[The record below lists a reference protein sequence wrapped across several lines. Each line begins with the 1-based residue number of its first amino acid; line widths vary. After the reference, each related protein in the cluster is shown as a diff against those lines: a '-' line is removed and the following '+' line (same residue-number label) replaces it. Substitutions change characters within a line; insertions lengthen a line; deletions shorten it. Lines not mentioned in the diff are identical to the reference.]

1 MLACPYTI
9 LFTASLIKSIN
20 MHEDYMDELFW
31 DRFLPWRRKI
41 KVKSNLSQI
50 KFVPKLRI
58 TRRDDWVYLE
68 IYLWNRSGWTVWV
81 EEATV
86 VLADLH
92 ADLQTEVPTGQVNH
106 KIRQNIVPGDALSV
120 SLAAAIYD
128 AAGRPQGQYS
138 CLVLTDVSYRVLNEW
153 RNAKLE
159 RYRVEMA
166 AVTVVRLRSTHRYNK
181 KIKQMNGSVYL
192 TTKERKG

>member
-1 MLACPYTI
+1 M
-9 LFTASLIKSIN
+9 
-20 MHEDYMDELFW
+20 
-31 DRFLPWRRKI
+31 
-41 KVKSNLSQI
+41 
-50 KFVPKLRI
+50 PKLTI
-58 TRRDDWVYLE
+58 TCEDIWNGLE
-68 IYLWNRSGWTVWV
+68 LLLVNRSSWPVWV
-81 EEATV
+81 EDASV
-86 VLADLH
+86 VLSDLDADMQ
-92 ADLQTEVPTGQVNH
+92 AVVPTGQARH
-106 KIRQNIVPGDALSV
+106 QILQNVGPNETLSV
-120 SLAAAIYD
+120 NLARAIYD

-166 AVTVVRLRSTHRYNK
+166 AVTVVRLRSTHRYKK